1 MVVLVVAHLQ
11 VVLLVID
18 FIPQLDQVGMV
29 EVQEEENQWRLDAMV
44 VPVVMDMVEEL
55 PHLHSLILQKEVL
68 AEVAL
73 EEMVVM
79 VEHEVD
85 LPQPMVMDR
94 QFLHQLYLLHMAVQE
109 VLGIDHLLMEIHMA
123 VVVVEDDLHWTL
135 DFQLQ

>member
-1 MVVLVVAHLQ
+1 MVVLVAVRLR
-11 VVLLVID
+11 VDLLAID
-18 FIPQLDQVGMV
+18 FIIQLDQVGMV

-68 AEVAL
+68 VEVAL

-85 LPQPMVMDR
+85 LPQHMVMDR

-123 VVVVEDDLHWTL
+123 VVVVEDDLHWML
-135 DFQLQ
+135 HFQCL

>member
-1 MVVLVVAHLQ
+1 MVVLVAVRLRVDLVA
-11 VVLLVID
+11 ID
-18 FIPQLDQVGMV
+18 FIIQLDQVGMV
-29 EVQEEENQWRLDAMV
+29 EVREEENQGRLDAMV

-68 AEVAL
+68 VEVAL

-85 LPQPMVMDR
+85 LPQHMVMDR
-94 QFLHQLYLLHMAVQE
+94 QFLHQLYLMHMAVQE

-123 VVVVEDDLHWTL
+123 VVAAEDDLHWTL